1 MGSYGEAVKNDSEIE
16 YENKILYIVESIL
29 MLVFVSQFTEKNI
42 YLLDD
47 VWETLSRIQ
56 VTLYTIIN
64 SGWIKAQLQKIKL

>member
-1 MGSYGEAVKNDSEIE
+1 MGFYGEAVKNYSEIE
-16 YENKILYIVESIL
+16 YENKILYIAESIL

-64 SGWIKAQLQKIKL
+64 SGWIKAQL

>member
-1 MGSYGEAVKNDSEIE
+1 MGFYGEAVKNYSEIE

-64 SGWIKAQLQKIKL
+64 SGWIKAQL